1 MRRDTKIVTNCNIY
15 DKKCDRAPKKLMTQN
30 PSDNEHKRKVA
41 AGFNLASVGYDRQA
55 VRFLALTAR
64 RLVEIAA
71 IESNETILDV
81 ATGTG
86 HSAIALSNL
95 VGKKGRVIG
104 IDIAPDMLEVASANI
119 TKANLRNIDLQLGDA
134 ENLSFKDEIFDKV
147 VCASGIFFLPDM
159 LAGLKEWLRVTK
171 PGGVVAFSSFG
182 ETSFNPMREMY
193 ANRIQNNYGVVLPP
207 SRGFQRLNTPQK
219 CQDLMQ
225 QAGFRPEDVEIHTE
239 QLGYYLQNVNEWWDI
254 VWHTG
259 FRHSVSQIVPKRL
272 EQFKTEHLAE
282 VGELATD
289 EGIWL
294 DVPAIFALGKKIG

>member
-1 MRRDTKIVTNCNIY
+1 
-15 DKKCDRAPKKLMTQN
+15 MTQD
-30 PSDNEHKRKVA
+30 STAKEQKQKVA

-71 IESNETILDV
+71 IRRNETILDV

-86 HSAIALSNL
+86 HSAIALSTF
-95 VGKKGRVIG
+95 VGISGRVIG
-104 IDIAPDMLEVASANI
+104 IDLSPDMLEVARRNVN
-119 TKANLRNIDLQLGDA
+119 KAGLDNIDLQLGDA
-134 ENLSFKDEIFDKV
+134 ENLSFEDENFDKV
-147 VCASGIFFLPDM
+147 ICASGIFFLPDM

-171 PGGVVAFSSFG
+171 PGGMVAFSSFG

-193 ANRIQNNYGVVLPP
+193 ANRIQNNYGVSLPP
-207 SRGFQRLNTPQK
+207 SRGFQRLSTPQK

-225 QAGFRPEDVEIHTE
+225 QAGFHPEDMEIHTE

-294 DVPAIFALGKKIG
+294 DVPGIFVVGKKPD

>member
-1 MRRDTKIVTNCNIY
+1 
-15 DKKCDRAPKKLMTQN
+15 MTQN
-30 PSDNEHKRKVA
+30 STSSEHKQKVA

-64 RLVEIAA
+64 RLVA
-71 IESNETILDV
+71 ITTIKNQETVLDV

-86 HSAIALSNL
+86 ASAIALSTL
-95 VGKKGRVIG
+95 VGEKGRVIG
-104 IDIAPDMLEVASANI
+104 IDIAADMLEVARQNI
-119 TKANLRNIDLQLGDA
+119 TKAGLDNIELQLGDA
-134 ENLSFKDEIFDKV
+134 ENLSFEDESFDKV
-147 VCASGIFFLPDM
+147 ICASGIFFLPDM
-159 LAGLKEWLRVTK
+159 LAGLKEWRRVTK

-207 SRGFQRLNTPQK
+207 SRGFPRLNTPQK
-219 CQDLMQ
+219 CRDLMQ
-225 QAGFRPEDVEIHTE
+225 QAGLSIEDIEIRTE
-239 QLGYYLQNVNEWWDI
+239 QLGYYLRNVDEWWDI

-259 FRHSVSQIVPKRL
+259 FRHSVSQIQPEKL

-289 EGIWL
+289 KGIWL
-294 DVPAIFALGKKIG
+294 DVPAIFALGKKESHPSPPRVKTPG

>member
-1 MRRDTKIVTNCNIY
+1 
-15 DKKCDRAPKKLMTQN
+15 MTQN
-30 PSDNEHKRKVA
+30 PIAREQKQKVA
-41 AGFNLASVGYDRQA
+41 AGFNLASAGYDRQA

-71 IESNETILDV
+71 IRSQETILDV

-86 HSAIALSNL
+86 HSAIALSTF
-95 VGKKGRVIG
+95 VGINGRVIG
-104 IDIAPDMLEVASANI
+104 IDIAPDMLEVARQNVN
-119 TKANLRNIDLQLGDA
+119 KAGLDNIDLQLGDA
-134 ENLSFKDEIFDKV
+134 ENLSFEDESFDKV

-171 PGGVVAFSSFG
+171 PGGVVTFSSFG
-182 ETSFNPMREMY
+182 ETAFNPMREMY

-207 SRGFQRLNTPQK
+207 SRGFQRLNTIQK

-225 QAGFRPEDVEIHTE
+225 QAGFCLKDVEIHTE
-239 QLGYYLQNVNEWWDI
+239 QLGYYLQNVDEWWDI

-259 FRHSVSQIVPKRL
+259 FRHSVSQIVPERL

-282 VGELATD
+282 VGELVTD
-289 EGIWL
+289 KGIWL
-294 DVPAIFALGKKIG
+294 DVPGIFVVGKKAD

>member
-1 MRRDTKIVTNCNIY
+1 
-15 DKKCDRAPKKLMTQN
+15 MTAK
-30 PSDNEHKRKVA
+30 EHKQKVA

-64 RLVEIAA
+64 KLVEIAA
-71 IESNETILDV
+71 IQNQETVLDV

-86 HSAIALSNL
+86 HSAIALSSL
-95 VGKKGRVIG
+95 VGEKGRVIG
-104 IDIAPDMLEVASANI
+104 IDIAADMLEVARANI
-119 TKANLRNIDLQLGDA
+119 AKAGLHNVDLQLGDA
-134 ENLSFKDEIFDKV
+134 ENLSFEDGSFDKV

-159 LAGLKEWLRVTK
+159 LAGLKEWRRVAK

-182 ETSFNPMREMY
+182 ETAFNPMRERY

-207 SRGFQRLNTPQK
+207 SRGFQRLNTIEK

-225 QAGFRPEDVEIHTE
+225 QAGFGLEDIEIRTE
-239 QLGYYLQNVNEWWDI
+239 QLGYYLQNADEWWDI

-259 FRHSVSQIVPKRL
+259 FRHSVSQIAPERL

-282 VGELATD
+282 IGTLATGK
-289 EGIWL
+289 GIWL
-294 DVPAIFALGKKIG
+294 DVPVIFALGRKAG

>member
-1 MRRDTKIVTNCNIY
+1 
-15 DKKCDRAPKKLMTQN
+15 MTQEQTF
-30 PSDNEHKRKVA
+30 SDRKQQVA

-71 IESNETILDV
+71 IETNENILDV

-86 HSAIALSNL
+86 HSAIAISTL
-95 VGKKGRVIG
+95 VGARGRVIG
-104 IDIAPDMLEVASANI
+104 IDIAPDMLTVARQNI
-119 TKANLRNIDLQLGDA
+119 TKASLNNIQLQPGDA
-134 ENLSFKDEIFDKV
+134 EHLSFEKCSFGRV

-182 ETSFNPMREMY
+182 ETAFNPMREMY
-193 ANRIQNNYGVVLPP
+193 ANRIQNNYGVVLPA
-207 SRGFQRLNTPQK
+207 SRGFQRLNTIQK

-225 QAGFRPEDVEIHTE
+225 QAGFCRDNIKIHPE
-239 QLGYYLQNVNEWWDI
+239 QLGYHLQNANEWWDI

-259 FRHSVSQIVPKRL
+259 FRHSVSQILPEKL
-272 EQFKTEHLAE
+272 AQFKTEHLAE
-282 VGELATD
+282 VEKLATD
-289 EGIWL
+289 KGIWL
-294 DVPAIFALGKKIG
+294 DVPVIFALGKKSA